1 MLPERFWLFLLN
13 IQDFEE
19 KCSGNTDNIE
29 IAKVAKINKQREKIS
44 VNHLHH
50 HRQFLNIENPNESW
64 FKGLIN
70 VGNILD
76 KYVDSDGKAEYFLK
90 ILITLM
96 EKKRLKNLR
105 KTFFQF

>member
-29 IAKVAKINKQREKIS
+29 IAKINKQREKIS